1 MLNDAVTF
9 SKSLASY
16 LLLSSPPNLNGHFN
30 KMQNTSATYTLRTAF
45 SGIIFLFLALQWEV
59 DTLLGQFVVE

>member
-9 SKSLASY
+9 SKFLASY

-45 SGIIFLFLALQWEV
+45 SGIIFLFLAQ
-59 DTLLGQFVVE
+59 

>member
-9 SKSLASY
+9 SKFLASY
-16 LLLSSPPNLNGHFN
+16 VLLYSPPNL
-30 KMQNTSATYTLRTAF
+30 MQNTSATYTLRTAF
-45 SGIIFLFLALQWEV
+45 SGIIFLFLAQWKV

>member
-1 MLNDAVTF
+1 MFCCLH
-9 SKSLASY
+9 
-16 LLLSSPPNLNGHFN
+16 LNGHFN

-45 SGIIFLFLALQWEV
+45 SDIIFLFLAQWEV